1 MPRLSSLNCSV
12 AVAVAVPVP
21 AVQPHEAVVLA
32 VAAARMRVQ
41 LFRPRCS
48 LQRKASPW
56 ERVAQV
62 VARKVLRAV
71 MEIPAARVTQVR
83 SARLCAPPAAAAALA
98 EQPRV

>member
-1 MPRLSSLNCSV
+1 MALADKDRIFQNLYGR
-12 AVAVAVPVP
+12 
-21 AVQPHEAVVLA
+21 QPWNL
-32 VAAARMRVQ
+32 AAARMRVQ